1 MIYAALR
8 QKNIFSD
15 CNMTHKIDFNL
26 ASNEAIEDALSERI
40 EEIRL
45 KRNITQSRL
54 AREAGVSRSTITR
67 LAQEGKGISLDSFI
81 RVLKALQMADNL
93 GILLPDPGLSPL
105 EELKKSSQSS
115 RQRARAR
122 KRDQKKWTWGD
133 QEQDDG
139 ELS

>member
-1 MIYAALR
+1 MA
-8 QKNIFSD
+8 
-15 CNMTHKIDFNL
+15 HKIDFDF
-26 ASNEAIEDALSERI
+26 ASSETIEDALSERI

-81 RVLKALQMADNL
+81 RVLKALQLADNL
-93 GILLPDPGLSPL
+93 GTLLPDPGLSPL
-105 EELKKSSQSS
+105 EELEKSSQPS

-133 QEQDDG
+133 QGQDDG
-139 ELS
+139 EAS

>member
-1 MIYAALR
+1 
-8 QKNIFSD
+8 
-15 CNMTHKIDFNL
+15 MTHKIDFDL
-26 ASNEAIEDALSERI
+26 ASSEAIEDALSERI

-45 KRNITQSRL
+45 RRNITQSRL

-81 RVLKALQMADNL
+81 RVLKALQLADNL
-93 GILLPDPGLSPL
+93 GTLLPDPGLSPL
-105 EELKKSSQSS
+105 EELEKSSQLS

-133 QEQDDG
+133 QGQDDG
-139 ELS
+139 EAS

>member
-1 MIYAALR
+1 
-8 QKNIFSD
+8 
-15 CNMTHKIDFNL
+15 MTHKIDFGL
-26 ASNEAIEDALSERI
+26 ASSETIEDALSERI
-40 EEIRL
+40 EKIRL

-81 RVLKALQMADNL
+81 RVLKALQLADSL
-93 GILLPDPGLSPL
+93 GTLLPDPGLSPL
-105 EELKKSSQSS
+105 EELEKSSQPS

-133 QEQDDG
+133 QGQDDG
-139 ELS
+139 KAS